1 MFTIAL
7 PTATT
12 KKIYTQFG
20 SALLDR
26 IFTDDE
32 TKGRELSQYRS
43 MADEALESLVAEVGK
58 KTTPTKK
65 AKKAKKAKSP
75 KGPSKAA
82 LKQAAMREALT
93 KEYMSLN
100 PKSSSIPD
108 EMTNKDIRKLIS
120 EKKKAIKK
128 EQAAAKKA
136 AKAEAAA
143 KAKAEKAAKKAQEK
157 AAKKAAKGPSKRDIT
172 KMALLKELSELDS
185 KLGLTMESSM
195 KDIRSAIAT
204 LKKADKAAAKAAMP
218 KVEYKTPKRIADAD
232 GNDFRNKNDT
242 MFLRVKVAKA
252 TGDVVKIKPDTWTDE
267 ANARFDE
274 IYPNG
279 KEVAKRG
286 GKGAWM
292 TRRAKKTKAAKNTK
306 VAFNSQ
312 VAKSD
317 MDLIAQLAMDGA
329 KAELAESNVVAPKEE
344 KTAEPE
350 EDELTADDLSEIED
364 DSDVEEDE
372 PEFPGEDD
380 VEEFEHSLYP
390 GQQLYLDEEHNV
402 FNDEQEFIGK
412 YDAETETIE
421 EA

>member
-65 AKKAKKAKSP
+65 AKKAKSP

-100 PKSSSIPD
+100 PKNSSISED
-108 EMTNKDIRKLIS
+108 MTNKDIRKLIS
-120 EKKKAIKK
+120 ERKKAIKK

-157 AAKKAAKGPSKRDIT
+157 AAKKAAKGPSKRDIA

-185 KLGLTMESSM
+185 KAGLTMESSM

-204 LKKADKAAAKAAMP
+204 LKKAAKAAAKAAMP
-218 KVEYKTPKRIADAD
+218 KVEYKTPKRIADAE
-232 GNDFRNKNDT
+232 GNDFRNKDDT
-242 MFLRVKVAKA
+242 KFLRVKVAKA

-279 KEVAKRG
+279 KEVVKRG

-292 TRRAKKTKAAKNTK
+292 IRRPKKTKAAKNTK

-312 VAKSD
+312 VATSD
-317 MDLIAQLAMDGA
+317 MDLIAQLAMDAA
-329 KAELAESNVVAPKEE
+329 KAELSESKVVAPKEE
-344 KTAEPE
+344 KTTEPE

-364 DSDVEEDE
+364 DSDVEEEE

-390 GQQLYLDEEHNV
+390 GQQLFLDEEHNV

>member
-1 MFTIAL
+1 
-7 PTATT
+7 
-12 KKIYTQFG
+12 
-20 SALLDR
+20 
-26 IFTDDE
+26 
-32 TKGRELSQYRS
+32 
-43 MADEALESLVAEVGK
+43 
-58 KTTPTKK
+58 
-65 AKKAKKAKSP
+65 
-75 KGPSKAA
+75 
-82 LKQAAMREALT
+82 MREALT

-157 AAKKAAKGPSKRDIT
+157 AAKKAAKGPSKRDIA

-185 KLGLTMESSM
+185 KVGLTMESSM

-204 LKKADKAAAKAAMP
+204 LKKAAKAAAKAAMP
-218 KVEYKTPKRIADAD
+218 KVEYKTPKRIVDAD
-232 GNDFRNKNDT
+232 GKDFRNKDDT

-252 TGDVVKIKPDTWTDE
+252 TGDVVKVKPDTWTDE

-274 IYPNG
+274 LYPNG

-292 TRRAKKTKAAKNTK
+292 TRRAKKTKATKNTK

-350 EDELTADDLSEIED
+350 EDDELTADDLSEIED
-364 DSDVEEDE
+364 ESDVEEEE

>member
-1 MFTIAL
+1 MFAIAL

-65 AKKAKKAKSP
+65 AKKAKSP

-82 LKQAAMREALT
+82 LKKAEA
-93 KEYMSLN
+93 
-100 PKSSSIPD
+100 
-108 EMTNKDIRKLIS
+108 RKLLIAQYNALEVGEATFAEDAS
-120 EKKKAIKK
+120 NKEIRAAITALKKEIKK
-128 EQAAAKKA
+128 QETAAKKA

-157 AAKKAAKGPSKRDIT
+157 AAKKAAKGPSKRDIA

-204 LKKADKAAAKAAMP
+204 LKKAAKAAAKAAMP

-232 GNDFRNKNDT
+232 GNDFRNKDDT
-242 MFLRVKVAKA
+242 KFLRVKVAKA

-279 KEVAKRG
+279 KEGKTG

-292 TRRAKKTKAAKNTK
+292 TRRPKKTKATKNTK

-329 KAELAESNVVAPKEE
+329 KAELAESNVVAPKVE

-350 EDELTADDLSEIED
+350 EDELTTDDLSEIED

>member
-65 AKKAKKAKSP
+65 AKKAKSP

-100 PKSSSIPD
+100 PKNSSISED
-108 EMTNKDIRKLIS
+108 MTNKDIRKLIS
-120 EKKKAIKK
+120 ERKKAIKK

-157 AAKKAAKGPSKRDIT
+157 AAKKAAKGPSKRDIA
-172 KMALLKELSELDS
+172 KQALLKELSGMDS
-185 KLGLTMESSM
+185 AHTLTMESST

-204 LKKADKAAAKAAMP
+204 LKKAAKAAAKAAMP
-218 KVEYKTPKRIADAD
+218 KVEYKTPKRIADAE
-232 GNDFRNKNDT
+232 GNDFRNKDDT

-274 IYPNG
+274 LYPNG

-286 GKGAWM
+286 GGKGAWM
-292 TRRAKKTKAAKNTK
+292 IRRPKKTKAAKNTK

-312 VAKSD
+312 VATSD
-317 MDLIAQLAMDGA
+317 MDLIAQLAMDAA
-329 KAELAESNVVAPKEE
+329 KAELSESKVVAPKE
-344 KTAEPE
+344 KTTEPE
-350 EDELTADDLSEIED
+350 EDDELTADDLSEIED
-364 DSDVEEDE
+364 DSDVEEEE

-412 YDAETETIE
+412 YDSETDTIE